1 MHSIHLVEK
10 LGSIHDLKIITA
22 HNGLNNVPVS
32 VLSCVVGTA
41 RESAVAVKTLVT
53 VQA

>member
-22 HNGLNNVPVS
+22 HNGLNNVLAF
-32 VLSCVVGTA
+32 VLSCVIDTA
-41 RESAVAVKTLVT
+41 REPVVAVKPLVT